1 MDAIAT
7 FEVISLLRTVL
18 PAAIV
23 LLVSA
28 SPFPRHRGLRAVAA
42 ILLTWI
48 ASLFYVGGI
57 YNPAG
62 IEAARAL
69 GEDFPEGRYDN
80 NTIAS
85 TLLGGWI
92 MPALYA
98 SVFAAVRS
106 AAARSVDAESRH
118 AEAGRD
124 SVDSVRPPPSAAS
137 SARKTDC
144 LRPRS

>member
-7 FEVISLLRTVL
+7 FEVISLLRSALT
-18 PAAIV
+18 AAIV

-42 ILLTWI
+42 TLLAWI

-80 NTIAS
+80 NTVAS
-85 TLLGGWI
+85 TLIGGWI
-92 MPALYA
+92 EPALWA
-98 SVFAAVRS
+98 IALVVVR
-106 AAARSVDAESRH
+106 RSYRAIKKH
-118 AEAGRD
+118 RD
-124 SVDSVRPPPSAAS
+124 
-137 SARKTDC
+137 
-144 LRPRS
+144 

>member
-1 MDAIAT
+1 MDAVAT
-7 FEVISLLRTVL
+7 FEIVGLLRSVL

-28 SPFPRHRGLRAVAA
+28 SPFPRHRRLRAVAA
-42 ILLTWI
+42 ILLAWI

-62 IEAARAL
+62 IEATRAL

-85 TLLGGWI
+85 TLIGGWI
-92 MPALYA
+92 EPAIWTIAL
-98 SVFAAVRS
+98 AVVRRS
-106 AAARSVDAESRH
+106 YRAIKKH
-118 AEAGRD
+118 RD
-124 SVDSVRPPPSAAS
+124 
-137 SARKTDC
+137 
-144 LRPRS
+144 